1 VIGDNVKYSVV
12 QLMHPGIEY
21 PDLDEKGNLKYSK
34 PGIEWSHD
42 KKSGT
47 RLWNNREHKRKF
59 MRMNGVKYLD
69 AKKRPNKGEVT
80 FWGEWE
86 AQSSFD
92 VISKTNKNLDK
103 PRLCHK
109 PFYDSS
115 YSGKKTNGTDPF
127 IFGDHFWFTH
137 CKQKV
142 NHKIRD
148 LGEDSI
154 IIFGSARVPGKMF
167 LVDTI
172 FVVKKRFS
180 QKEIRE
186 NIEEYDDL
194 LRKNNLELKDLVRDK
209 TKSEYGFYQG
219 KSYEKNE
226 IFSFVPAKTIDEKS
240 IGHGR
245 LELDRTK
252 EKYYLNKRGSR
263 QICSIVKT
271 FDNKN
276 DLKNYW
282 DLLVDETINSGFVL
296 AYDFPMPEIRE
307 SSKHG

>member
-1 VIGDNVKYSVV
+1 MKHSVV
-12 QLMHPGIEY
+12 QLSHPGMEY
-21 PDLDEKGNLKYSK
+21 PKLNDKGILIYSK
-34 PGIEWSHD
+34 LGIEWSND

-47 RLWNNREHKRKF
+47 RFWNNCKEHKRKF

-69 AKKRPNKGEVT
+69 ARKNPNKGEVT

-92 VISKTNKNLDK
+92 VISETNKDLDK

-109 PFYDSS
+109 PFFDSS
-115 YSGKKTNGTDPF
+115 YSGDMKHGTDPF

-209 TKSEYGFYQG
+209 SKSEYGFYQG

-263 QICSIVKT
+263 QICSIIKT

-296 AYDFPMPEIRE
+296 AYDFPMPEIKE
-307 SSKHG
+307 SS

>member
-1 VIGDNVKYSVV
+1 MKYSVV
-12 QLMHPGIEY
+12 QLSHPGVEY
-21 PDLDEKGNLKYSK
+21 PELNNKKGILTYSK

-47 RLWNNREHKRKF
+47 RLWNNLDKHKRKF
-59 MRMNGVKYLD
+59 MRMNGVAYLD

-86 AQSSFD
+86 AQSNFD
-92 VISKTNKNLDK
+92 VISETNKNLDK

-109 PFYDSS
+109 PYFDSS
-115 YSGKKTNGTDPF
+115 YRDEKKHGTDPF

-137 CKQKV
+137 CKQDSYPS
-142 NHKIRD
+142 IRN

-154 IIFGSARVPGKMF
+154 VIFGSERIQDKIF

-172 FVVKKRFS
+172 FVVRKRFS

-194 LRKNNLELKDLVRDK
+194 LRKNNLELKDLIRDES
-209 TKSEYGFYQG
+209 KSEYGFYQG
-219 KSYEKNE
+219 KSYMKNE
-226 IFSFVPAKTIDEKS
+226 IFSFVPAKVLDEKG

-245 LELDRTK
+245 LELDTTNEIHNFK
-252 EKYYLNKRGSR
+252 PTGSR
-263 QICSIVKT
+263 QVCKITQK
-271 FDNKN
+271 FDNKEE
-276 DLKNYW
+276 LKNYW
-282 DLLVDETINSGFVL
+282 DLLVIETLNSGFVL
-296 AYDFPMPEIRE
+296 AYHFPMPEIRV
-307 SSKHG
+307 SNAHG

>member
-1 VIGDNVKYSVV
+1 MKYSVV
-12 QLMHPGIEY
+12 QLSHPGMEY
-21 PDLDEKGNLKYSK
+21 PKLNEKGTLTYSK
-34 PGIEWSHD
+34 PGIDWSND
-42 KKSGT
+42 KKGGT
-47 RLWNNREHKRKF
+47 RLWNNRKHKRKF

-69 AKKRPNKGEVT
+69 AKKRPDKGEAT

-115 YSGKKTNGTDPF
+115 YSGEKTNGTDPF

-137 CKQKV
+137 CKQGYKS
-142 NHKIRD
+142 IRN

-154 IIFGSARVPGKMF
+154 VIFGSERKQDKMF

-172 FVVKKRFS
+172 FVISRRFS

-194 LRKNNLELKDLVRDK
+194 LRKNNLELKDLISDES
-209 TKSEYGFYQG
+209 KSEYGFYQG
-219 KSYEKNE
+219 KSYKKNK
-226 IFSFVPAKTIDEKS
+226 IFSFVPAKVLNEES

-245 LELDRTK
+245 LELDTTNEIHNFQRSGAGSVCKITK
-252 EKYYLNKRGSR
+252 E
-263 QICSIVKT
+263 
-271 FDNKN
+271 FDNKM

-282 DLLVDETINSGFVL
+282 DLLVDETLNSGFVL
-296 AYDFPMPEIRE
+296 AYEFPMPEVRVSNE
-307 SSKHG
+307 HG